1 MQMTWTNRT
10 KAILAATALVVL
22 QAPLLAQTRG
32 VSDKEIRIGTLLD
45 LSGPLASA
53 GKDARDGMHMR
64 VGEINAQGG
73 IGGRQL
79 KLLVED
85 HAYDPKKAVL
95 GTQKLL
101 DLDGIFAMVGTLGT
115 ATMLASAPLLKQKD
129 AVNFLPLTATAL
141 TYDPPQP
148 LMFAYLPSY
157 IDQLAKAM
165 PPFLKQVGAKKV
177 CVVYQDDE
185 FGQEILRGAEAGLK
199 AAGMPPLVERTSY
212 KRGATDFSSQVART
226 AAAGCDAVVLGTVI
240 RETVGVMTEARKIGF
255 KPAFVSTVSAYS
267 ATVPKLGGDNVE
279 GLYAT
284 VVVDQPYAD
293 SGSPEL
299 RAWSQRYKAAYK
311 EDASVF
317 SAQGYFV
324 IDSFINAARAAG
336 PQLTTASLVKALETT
351 RLPATLFGTPE
362 MAFGP
367 NKRIGIDAIRLARI
381 KDGRWISAE

>member
-1 MQMTWTNRT
+1 MKWTNRT
-10 KAILAATALVVL
+10 KLIVAAAALVVAH
-22 QAPLLAQTRG
+22 APLSAQTRG

-45 LSGPLASA
+45 LSGALASA
-53 GKDARDGMHMR
+53 GKDARDGMQMR

-73 IGGRQL
+73 IGGRML
-79 KLLVED
+79 KLVVED
-85 HAYDPKKAVL
+85 HGYDPKKAVL

-141 TYDPPQP
+141 TYEPPQT

-157 IDQLAKAM
+157 VDQLAKAM
-165 PPFLKQVGAKKV
+165 PPFLKQVSAKKV
-177 CVVYQDDE
+177 CVIYQDDE

-199 AAGMPPLVERTSY
+199 AAGMPLVERMSY

-226 AAAGCDAVVLGTVI
+226 AATGCDAVVLGTVI
-240 RETVGVMTEARKIGF
+240 RETVGVMSEARKIGY

-267 ATVPKLGGDNVE
+267 ATVPKLGGDDVE

-293 SGSPEL
+293 SGAPEL

-311 EDASVF
+311 DDASVF

-324 IDSFINAARAAG
+324 IDSFIKAARAAG
-336 PQLTTASLVKALETT
+336 PQLNTASFVKALETT

-362 MAFGP
+362 MSFTP
-367 NKRIGIDAIRLARI
+367 TKRIGIDAIRLARI
-381 KDGRWISAE
+381 KDGRWVSAE

>member
-1 MQMTWTNRT
+1 MKWTNRT
-10 KAILAATALVVL
+10 KLIVAAAVLVVAH
-22 QAPLLAQTRG
+22 APLSAQTRG

-45 LSGPLASA
+45 LSGALASA
-53 GKDARDGMHMR
+53 GKDARDGMQMR

-73 IGGRQL
+73 IGGRML
-79 KLLVED
+79 KLYVED
-85 HAYDPKKAVL
+85 HGYDPKKAVL

-101 DLDGIFAMVGTLGT
+101 DLDGIFAMVGQLGT

-141 TYDPPQP
+141 TYEPPQP

-165 PPFLKQVGAKKV
+165 PPFLKQVSAKKV
-177 CVVYQDDE
+177 CVIYQDDE

-199 AAGMPPLVERTSY
+199 AAGMPLVERMSY

-240 RETVGVMTEARKIGF
+240 RETVGVMTEARKIGY

-293 SGSPEL
+293 SGAPEL

-311 EDASVF
+311 DDASVF

-324 IDSFINAARAAG
+324 IDRFINAARAAG
-336 PQLTTASLVKALETT
+336 PQLTTASFVKALETT

-362 MAFGP
+362 MSFSPA
-367 NKRIGIDAIRLARI
+367 KRIGIDAIRLARI
-381 KDGRWISAE
+381 KDGRWVSAE